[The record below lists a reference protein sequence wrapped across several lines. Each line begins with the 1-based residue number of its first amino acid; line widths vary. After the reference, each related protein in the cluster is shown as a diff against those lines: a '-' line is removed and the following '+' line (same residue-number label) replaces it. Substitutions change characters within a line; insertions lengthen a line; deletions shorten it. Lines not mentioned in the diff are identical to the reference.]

1 MLDGAAGAGTAAIG
15 FLTLS
20 SPYLFFFL
28 AAAGG
33 WELARCCSWGWEAL
47 AARNGAAGGGL
58 GAKRIQTPTP
68 PRFGFPFFFP
78 VIFLQDEI

>member
-58 GAKRIQTPTP
+58 GAKWIQTPTP